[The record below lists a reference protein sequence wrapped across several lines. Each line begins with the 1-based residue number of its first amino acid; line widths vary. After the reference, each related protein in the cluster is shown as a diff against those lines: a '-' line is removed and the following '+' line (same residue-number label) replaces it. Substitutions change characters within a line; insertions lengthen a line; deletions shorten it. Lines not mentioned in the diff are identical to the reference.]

1 MKLVSVETPE
11 KSVCKM
17 TFSASPEEL
26 EAASNAVYERTRA
39 SYTIRGFK
47 KGEADRAQIEAD
59 RGEHTFWY
67 DAINDLM
74 DKDVPALYD
83 AAMAEHGFVAVDNP
97 VYDLVSVKKDE
108 GFVATA
114 TVALQPELNL
124 TKTTGFT
131 AECVTPEVTDKE
143 IDNVLERRRAA
154 AAELVPHK
162 GPAVKGNIVHID
174 YEGLLEG
181 KPFQGGTA
189 KNQAVQ
195 LGSGRMIPGFEEGI
209 LGHKAGE
216 EFEVFVTFP
225 NRYHAKDLAG
235 KPVVFKIKL
244 IDVCVRQIPA
254 LNSDFAKKVANVD
267 TMDELRAQV
276 KQQLHDG
283 KHAGALNRA
292 KDQILTQL
300 ADASEA
306 HWEHTVSWI
315 DCISG
320 GGGRGVFMRGNPIV
334 TAPRP
339 LPTAQQRTMP
349 LVSPV
354 SLVNRLSLRPFN
366 MAYYHLKK
374 WRAGRAI
381 THYEAFFYPLDNL
394 LEWNR
399 MYGPRGF
406 FQYQSVVPRGVARD
420 AVQSMLQE
428 IEEREKEE
436 TGIKSLKIGYN
447 KVFGYYIEVTHAN
460 SAAVPLNYV
469 RKQTLANAERYITP
483 ELKDFEIKVLGAQE
497 KIVAL
502 EYQLFCQIRDE
513 IKAFIPDIQETS
525 RQIAHCPDQC
535 HAGGGRRGRWSGSA
549 SARSAGSL
557 PCRHP
562 GSPQG

>member
-216 EFEVFVTFP
+216 EFEIFVTFP

-283 KHAGALNRA
+283 KHAGALN
-292 KDQILTQL
+292 
-300 ADASEA
+300 
-306 HWEHTVSWI
+306 
-315 DCISG
+315 
-320 GGGRGVFMRGNPIV
+320 
-334 TAPRP
+334 
-339 LPTAQQRTMP
+339 
-349 LVSPV
+349 
-354 SLVNRLSLRPFN
+354 LSLI
-366 MAYYHLKK
+366 H
-374 WRAGRAI
+374 I
-381 THYEAFFYPLDNL
+381 
-394 LEWNR
+394 
-399 MYGPRGF
+399 
-406 FQYQSVVPRGVARD
+406 
-420 AVQSMLQE
+420 
-428 IEEREKEE
+428 
-436 TGIKSLKIGYN
+436 
-447 KVFGYYIEVTHAN
+447 
-460 SAAVPLNYV
+460 
-469 RKQTLANAERYITP
+469 
-483 ELKDFEIKVLGAQE
+483 
-497 KIVAL
+497 
-502 EYQLFCQIRDE
+502 
-513 IKAFIPDIQETS
+513 
-525 RQIAHCPDQC
+525 
-535 HAGGGRRGRWSGSA
+535 
-549 SARSAGSL
+549 
-557 PCRHP
+557 
-562 GSPQG
+562 

>member
-59 RGEHTFWY
+59 HGEHTFWY

-195 LGSGRMIPGFEEGI
+195 LGSGRMIPGFEDGI
-209 LGHKAGE
+209 LGHKAGD
-216 EFEVFVTFP
+216 EFEINVTFP
-225 NRYHAKDLAG
+225 KNYPNKELAG
-235 KPVVFKIKL
+235 KPAVFKIKL
-244 IDVCVRQIPA
+244 HDVCVRQLPA
-254 LNSDFAKKVANVD
+254 LNSDFAKKMGKE
-267 TMDELRAQV
+267 TMEEYRAFV
-276 KQQLHDG
+276 KQQLFDG
-283 KHAGALNRA
+283 RHGGALNHA
-292 KDQILTQL
+292 KDMILGQL
-300 ADASEA
+300 ADAAEGEIPSILVENA
-306 HWEHTVSWI
+306 YQQQMQVIQQQLQMQRMSLTTYLSQIHETRES
-315 DCISG
+315 
-320 GGGRGVFMRGNPIV
+320 F
-334 TAPRP
+334 TAKVRAAAEKNTRARMALLQIAQQENL
-339 LPTAQQRTMP
+339 LPTD
-349 LVSPV
+349 
-354 SLVNRLSLRPFN
+354 
-366 MAYYHLKK
+366 
-374 WRAGRAI
+374 
-381 THYEAFFYPLDNL
+381 E
-394 LEWNR
+394 
-399 MYGPRGF
+399 
-406 FQYQSVVPRGVARD
+406 
-420 AVQSMLQE
+420 E
-428 IEEREKEE
+428 ID
-436 TGIKSLKIGYN
+436 
-447 KVFGYYIEVTHAN
+447 
-460 SAAVPLNYV
+460 
-469 RKQTLANAERYITP
+469 KQLAER
-483 ELKDFEIKVLGAQE
+483 AE
-497 KIVAL
+497 KTKKTV
-502 EYQLFCQIRDE
+502 EE
-513 IKAFIPDIQETS
+513 IKAGTDI
-525 RQIAHCPDQC
+525 A
-535 HAGGGRRGRWSGSA
+535 ALRRNEGIRKAADWVIDHSTIEEKVESK
-549 SARSAGSL
+549 
-557 PCRHP
+557 
-562 GSPQG
+562 

>member
-17 TFSASPEEL
+17 TFSATAEEL

-39 SYTIRGFK
+39 TYTIKGFQ

-189 KNQAVQ
+189 QNQAVQ

-216 EFEVFVTFP
+216 EFEIFVTFP

-235 KPVVFKIKL
+235 KPVVFKVKL

-254 LNSDFAKKVANVD
+254 LNSDFAKKVANLD
-267 TMDELRAQV
+267 TMDQLRAQV
-276 KQQLHDG
+276 RQQLHDG
-283 KHAGALNRA
+283 KHAAALNRA

-300 ADASEA
+300 ADASEG
-306 HWEHTVSWI
+306 E
-315 DCISG
+315 
-320 GGGRGVFMRGNPIV
+320 
-334 TAPRP
+334 
-339 LPTAQQRTMP
+339 LPSVLVETTYQQQMEQIQQQ
-349 LVSPV
+349 LQMQ
-354 SLVNRLSLRPFN
+354 RLSLDRYLSQIHETRESFTAKVRSSAEKTSRVH
-366 MAYYHLKK
+366 MALLQI
-374 WRAGRAI
+374 AQQ
-381 THYEAFFYPLDNL
+381 ENL
-394 LEWNR
+394 LPTEE
-399 MYGPRGF
+399 
-406 FQYQSVVPRGVARD
+406 
-420 AVQSMLQE
+420 E
-428 IEEREKEE
+428 IEKTLADRAERSKK
-436 TGIKSLKIGYN
+436 TLD
-447 KVFGYYIEVTHAN
+447 EVKAN
-460 SAAVPLNYV
+460 SNIPAMRRNEGIRKAADWVIEHS
-469 RKQTLANAERYITP
+469 TIE
-483 ELKDFEIKVLGAQE
+483 E
-497 KIVAL
+497 K
-502 EYQLFCQIRDE
+502 
-513 IKAFIPDIQETS
+513 
-525 RQIAHCPDQC
+525 
-535 HAGGGRRGRWSGSA
+535 
-549 SARSAGSL
+549 
-557 PCRHP
+557 
-562 GSPQG
+562 

>member
-83 AAMAEHGFVAVDNP
+83 AAMAEHGFVAVADP

-124 TKTTGFT
+124 TKTTGFVS
-131 AECVTPEVTDKE
+131 ECVTPEVSDKE
-143 IDNVLERRRAA
+143 IDNVLERHRAA

-189 KNQAVQ
+189 QNQAVQ

-216 EFEVFVTFP
+216 EFEIFVTFP

-235 KPVVFKIKL
+235 KPVVFKVKL

-254 LNSDFAKKVANVD
+254 LNSDFAKKVANLD
-267 TMDELRAQV
+267 TMDQLRAQIR
-276 KQQLHDG
+276 QQLHDG
-283 KHAGALNRA
+283 KHAAALNRA

-300 ADASEA
+300 ADASEG
-306 HWEHTVSWI
+306 E
-315 DCISG
+315 
-320 GGGRGVFMRGNPIV
+320 
-334 TAPRP
+334 
-339 LPTAQQRTMP
+339 LPSVLVETTYQQQMEQIQQQ
-349 LVSPV
+349 LQMQ
-354 SLVNRLSLRPFN
+354 RLSLDRYLSQIHETRESFTAKVRSSAEKTSRVH
-366 MAYYHLKK
+366 MALLQIAQQENLLPTEEEIEKTLADRAERSKK
-374 WRAGRAI
+374 TLDEVKANSNIPAMRRNEGIRKAADWVIEHSTIEDKAENQSALTIWNARRFALRIFSGKIIYNRAMPGGLRTARHCFFTGKVVEENSICWSGRTPSVKPCGFA
-381 THYEAFFYPLDNL
+381 TSLNEGGSGETESFAPEPEAFPTRKAPSL
-394 LEWNR
+394 
-399 MYGPRGF
+399 RGLSPSGDWGSF
-406 FQYQSVVPRGVARD
+406 FRSRG
-420 AVQSMLQE
+420 
-428 IEEREKEE
+428 
-436 TGIKSLKIGYN
+436 
-447 KVFGYYIEVTHAN
+447 
-460 SAAVPLNYV
+460 
-469 RKQTLANAERYITP
+469 
-483 ELKDFEIKVLGAQE
+483 
-497 KIVAL
+497 
-502 EYQLFCQIRDE
+502 
-513 IKAFIPDIQETS
+513 
-525 RQIAHCPDQC
+525 
-535 HAGGGRRGRWSGSA
+535 
-549 SARSAGSL
+549 
-557 PCRHP
+557 
-562 GSPQG
+562 